1 MKHDAFRQCRSLPS
15 GRQHKSV
22 RGFTLIELLVTV
34 AIGIIVAAMA
44 VPTVNYVLSTY
55 RLRAAVSSVT
65 GAIQTTRYQ
74 AIQAGYAY
82 QVLFSQTNKT
92 FQVQSDPNR
101 TGTFANVGN
110 AIPLAGTGVPVVLGA
125 DTTLQFRPS
134 GLVSATAG
142 STTITLTYGSKTET
156 ITVTSYGNVKVTP

>member
-1 MKHDAFRQCRSLPS
+1 M
-15 GRQHKSV
+15 
-22 RGFTLIELLVTV
+22 LVTV
-34 AIGIIVAAMA
+34 AIGIVVAAIA
-44 VPTVNYVLSTY
+44 VPTVNYVMNTY

-82 QVLFSQTNKT
+82 QVVLSKANNT

-101 TGTFANVGN
+101 TGTFANVGS
-110 AIPLAGTGVPVVLGA
+110 ATPVAGSGVPIVLGA

-134 GLVSATAG
+134 GLVSATTG
-142 STTITLTYGSKTET
+142 STTITMTYGTKTET